1 MKYQNIILL
10 GTSHIAKQSLKE
22 VEDTIEKEKPEIIAL
37 ELDEKRLHALLSNKT
52 KKRITLKDIRRIG
65 FKGYLFSIIGAWVEK
80 KLGEKVGVSPGS
92 EMLKA
97 FKIAREK
104 KLKIALIDQD
114 IEITLKRFSK
124 SLRWKEKW
132 NLLIDIIKGLLF
144 KSERIEFDLTQV
156 PDEKLIKKMIEQVK
170 KRYPKIYQ
178 VLVEERDIIMARRL
192 ARISKQNPESKILAV
207 IGAGHEEEMINLLK
221 KYLNIRTDII

>member
-1 MKYQNIILL
+1 MKYQNITLL

-22 VEDTIEKEKPEIIAL
+22 VEETIQTEKPEIIAL
-37 ELDEKRLHALLSNKT
+37 ELDEKRLHALLSK
-52 KKRITLKDIRRIG
+52 KKRKTTLKDIKRIG

-104 KLKIALIDQD
+104 QLKIALIDQD
-114 IEITLKRFSK
+114 IEITLKKFSK
-124 SLRWKEKW
+124 SLGWKEKW
-132 NLLIDIIKGLLF
+132 NLLTDIIKGVLF
-144 KSERIEFDLTQV
+144 KSERIEFDLTKV
-156 PDEKLIKKMIEQVK
+156 PEEKLIKKMIEQVK

-178 VLVEERDIIMARRL
+178 VLVEERNIIMARRL
-192 ARISKQNPESKILAV
+192 AKISKDNPESKILAV
-207 IGAGHEEEMINLLK
+207 IGAGHQEEMINLLK
-221 KYLNIRTDII
+221 RYLNSRTDII